1 MVTPP
6 LPSQRLL
13 AVASLFVLVA
23 TAETARANVTY
34 RPGLT
39 QALFKVGS
47 EHGFKTEAN
56 GVPVLA
62 SNLVA
67 TASAD
72 PFADSK
78 IERVPYPLVDAANN
92 VANPVTGSTWSWPDT
107 YAVFAYEG
115 EIYVTAGTTYTC
127 YGRFDDG
134 EAMVIDGTTTL
145 FQGTTSGYNGAPA
158 VWGDYAATKTGW
170 VPFNGWIWDW
180 TGGKATRDCA
190 YALQYNTDNVRNS
203 FSDATKWSRFRDD
216 GSMTF
221 LRTDTG
227 ETFTT
232 VVSAE
237 PTGADL
243 LLNVSFT
250 NVPAAS
256 TLVAFFGDHDRGASS
271 SGWDGSVSL
280 GTVAAGY
287 TATASFTVTGAA
299 EAKYLRLRLA
309 NPTKAAD
316 DDALATVFEEWTE
329 PVNRDLSPVVS
340 LALSSIAYTNAVYEA
355 VVSSFGFGSSSC
367 DLVLQLSKTSDF
379 DPVDVAV
386 ATSGVTSS
394 SVVLPV
400 SGLVTNT
407 AYYARLVATAATA
420 QDVSTTD
427 PVGPHT
433 TLLPTAASATL
444 ESSAIGYSTV
454 SYLWSLADVGDDSSW
469 VDAVFELST
478 DAGFPSLAR
487 EVPLGRLSATDLDV
501 VREISLDGLS
511 GATSYYGRVRLVNE
525 WGFTSYSRTVSGKT
539 DNRPF
544 GVSDVGY
551 SDAGGVRTISV
562 ALTWIDCPEVKA
574 VLWYGDRR
582 NPSGD
587 DFLVGT
593 NVLSA
598 TGLFT
603 WTVPAEASATRYV
616 RIVASGEVNGEAGLR
631 YLTATIVPGTKS
643 IILGGVSEYSS
654 ADSMLRLQEGDR
666 AVLPPLPGKAFYESL
681 ADRVANVDGVVLSAD
696 GPGMAAVRAYDAT
709 GANPTTFGVL
719 VLPRAPAGGAVYVM
733 KDAAIAWNDA
743 ASWTDASGADAS
755 DWPRRPADIAMIP
768 GWDAGKTVTVSG
780 AVSLRGLYVG
790 GVGENGYTVR
800 IQGSGSP
807 TLALSAPGKLKYAT
821 VRICSNAAA
830 KDKRLTLRLGGAN
843 ASGKLVVSVP
853 SAKGVEFDNGASLDE
868 TPDSAALN
876 LGNAQLVFDFA
887 DVSVAAGA
895 ELAFAHGNPNGGNS
909 VEMSGNA
916 VFAGAGD
923 LVANT
928 AGHIFKGADF
938 TAFAGTIRL
947 GSRARP
953 GNMAYGD
960 RDGLFW
966 FRTGSMP
973 LASLDVAGYFTG
985 SDATSVGVANSG
997 CKHDYSAGGDALA
1010 NVWPK
1015 RQWTFQGG
1023 NVILNREWKNFGAG
1037 VVWSNATERLVV
1049 ERGLTALQLIE
1060 QDNAGFATNALVV
1073 GTLVHEGKGTLFF
1086 RNASSTK
1093 FGNTSRSI
1101 VDIGGLA
1108 DYLEGADLDDDP
1120 QNHVQRI
1127 IPWMPVPYNGSWGT
1141 PAFPGVAAD
1150 GHTLTGPDLIESWGN
1165 IYNGGPGT
1173 NLWLRWGT
1181 LSLGSR
1187 HHLNSLIVDCGN
1199 KDSDNWPGMVNDG
1212 SSSGDHRYR
1221 PWYNLGPGQKLT
1233 IDGGVLVLMGGSR
1246 MGHQDGYVNEGNWYS
1261 NKPKDVYGGQCGTLH
1276 VPKTLYVYATGSESS
1291 PSQVW
1296 TPVFAPEGF
1305 VSAYYGFLRLGGSQ
1319 TNIEDSVTVNSG
1331 TLALGSPDGTIP
1343 TTIQVPIYVVGG
1355 NSVLQLDAAG
1365 TFTTHEA
1372 TLNLED
1378 VGGYPAKVRMNVSD
1392 TVWEASVDGV
1402 TLPRGTWGSSASGA
1416 DHVDDEHF
1424 LGTGILTICHDQLT
1438 KPTMMILR

>member
-1 MVTPP
+1 MRPP
-6 LPSQRLL
+6 RPSSPRFRV
-13 AVASLFVLVA
+13 VASLLALLA
-23 TAETARANVTY
+23 TAGVARANITY
-34 RPGLT
+34 RPGLM

-47 EHGFKTEAN
+47 ENGFKTSAN

-62 SNLVA
+62 SNIV
-67 TASAD
+67 SAAA
-72 PFADSK
+72 ADAYADERV
-78 IERVPYPLVDAANN
+78 ERVPYPLMDSANG
-92 VANPVTGSTWSWPDT
+92 VANPVSSSTWSWPDDHAT
-107 YAVFAYEG
+107 FAYEG
-115 EIYVTAGTTYTC
+115 EILVTAGTTYTC

-134 EAMVIDGTTTL
+134 SALVLDGNL
-145 FQGTTSGYNGAPA
+145 VLLQREDSGYNQQPQ
-158 VWGDYAATKTGW
+158 VWGDYVATRTGW

-180 TGGKATRDCA
+180 TGGKATRNCA
-190 YALQYNTDNVRNS
+190 YALQYNTSSVRDS
-203 FSDATKWSRFRDD
+203 FSETGKWSRFADPGD
-216 GSMTF
+216 MSF

-232 VVSAE
+232 ILSAE
-237 PTGADL
+237 PSGNNL
-243 LLNVSFT
+243 LLNVCFT
-250 NVPAAS
+250 NVPAAA
-256 TLVAFFGDHDRGASS
+256 TLVAFFGDHDRGASAD
-271 SGWDGSVSL
+271 GWDGSLSL
-280 GTVAAGY
+280 GPVAAGT
-287 TATASFTVTGAA
+287 TAATPYTVTGAGA
-299 EAKYLRLRLA
+299 SKYLRLRLA

-316 DDALATVFEEWTE
+316 DTTFSSVFEEWTS
-329 PVNRDLSPVVS
+329 PVNRDLSPIVS
-340 LALSSIAYTNAVYEA
+340 LALSSIAYTNADYQA
-355 VVSSFGFGSSSC
+355 TIASFGFGSSSC
-367 DLVLQLSKTSDF
+367 DLELQLSRVSDF
-379 DPVDVAV
+379 SLIDF
-386 ATSGVTSS
+386 
-394 SVVLPV
+394 SVVTTGVNSASVAIPV

-407 AYYARLVATAATA
+407 AYYARLVATAVATGE
-420 QDVSTTD
+420 DSTTD
-427 PVGPHT
+427 PIGPHT
-433 TLLPTAASATL
+433 TLLPTAAAGTL
-444 ESSAIGYSTV
+444 ELSSIGFSTAA
-454 SYLWSLADVGDDSSW
+454 YLWTPTDLGDDSSRA
-469 VDAVFELST
+469 DLTLELST
-478 DAGFPSLAR
+478 DIEFSSLAR
-487 EVPLGRLSATDLDV
+487 EVHLGQVEAADLGATH
-501 VREISLDGLS
+501 EISLEGLS
-511 GATSYYGRVRLVNE
+511 GATTYYARLRIENE
-525 WGFTSYSRTVSGKT
+525 WGFVSRSGTVSGRT

-544 GVSDVGY
+544 GVSDIGY
-551 SDAGGVRTISV
+551 VDEGGVRTISV

-582 NPSGD
+582 NPTGD
-587 DFLVGT
+587 DYLVGT

-603 WTVPAEASATRYV
+603 WTVPSESSATRYV
-616 RIVASGEVNGEAGLR
+616 RIIASGVVNGETGTR
-631 YLTATIVPGTKS
+631 YLSATIAPGAKS
-643 IILGGVSEYSS
+643 IILGGVAGYDS
-654 ADSMLRLQEGDR
+654 ADTMLRLHEGDR
-666 AVLPPLPGKAFYESL
+666 AILPPLAGKAFYESL
-681 ADRVANVDGVVLSAD
+681 SERVATVDGEVLAAA
-696 GPGMAAVRAYDAT
+696 GAGMAAVRTYDAT

-719 VLPRAPAGGAVYVM
+719 VMPRAPAGGAVYVM

-821 VRICSNAAA
+821 VRICSNATT

-876 LGNAQLVFDFA
+876 LANAQLVFDFA

-928 AGHIFKGADF
+928 AGHICKGADF

-1086 RNASSTK
+1086 RNVSSTK

-1120 QNHVQRI
+1120 KNHVQRI

-1291 PSQVW
+1291 PSQIW

-1305 VSAYYGFLRLGGSQ
+1305 VSGYYGFLRLGGSQ

-1343 TTIQVPIYVVGG
+1343 TTLQVPIYVVGG
-1355 NSVLQLDAAG
+1355 NSKLRLDAVG

-1372 TLNLED
+1372 TINLED
-1378 VGGYPAKVRMNVSD
+1378 VGGYPAKIEMNVND
-1392 TVWEASVDGV
+1392 AVWEMTVDGV
-1402 TLPRGTWGSSASGA
+1402 TIPRGTWGSSTSGA
-1416 DHVDDEHF
+1416 EFVDDAHF
-1424 LGTGILTICHDQLT
+1424 LGNGVLTVYHDQLT